1 MTERERSAGRLV
13 LKGMILDGSGR
24 EPFSGYVTVEQ
35 GRIASVFPEEE
46 TPAEVMSQLDSTDA
60 QVLDFGNAYLTPG
73 LIDIH
78 LHGGAGADVMDG
90 TADSLIRMLR
100 YYLAHGTTSILATT
114 LTASKP
120 DIDRALA
127 GAFSVQQTERIGQM
141 IQGVHLEG
149 PFLSPKWPGAQH
161 PQWICNPQT
170 AWLREWT
177 SRFPGFIR
185 MLTLAPELEGAQ
197 EAVAYALEQN
207 IIAACGHSDATY
219 DQVRTAIGWGISHA
233 VHCCNA
239 MRPFHHR
246 EPGVVGAVLLHDEL
260 STEINVDGYHL
271 HPAAVELILRLKQD
285 RVCVITDSMRAA
297 GMTDG
302 VYHLAGLEVH
312 VEQGAAR
319 FADGTIAG
327 STIPL
332 VQSVRNL
339 VQKHGK
345 SLPEAVKHATS
356 IPAKIVKLNNKGLLK
371 AGYDADL
378 VVLEPEGLQV
388 KRVMLGGDWY
398 DPETHDFAYIS
409 RRGSL

>member
-1 MTERERSAGRLV
+1 MTERERRAGRLV

-24 EPFSGYVTVEQ
+24 DPFSGYVVIER
-35 GRIASVFPEEE
+35 GRIAKVYAEEE
-46 TPAEVMSQLDSTDA
+46 TAAGYGHPDEAADA
-60 QVLDFGNAYLTPG
+60 PLLDFSSSCLTPG

-90 TADSLIRMLR
+90 SASGLIRMLR

-127 GAFSVQQTERIGQM
+127 AAFSVRQTERIGQV
-141 IQGVHLEG
+141 IQGIHLEG

-161 PQWICNPQT
+161 PQWLCNPQT

-177 SRFPGFIR
+177 SRFPGFLR

-197 EAVAYALEQN
+197 EAVAFALEQN

-271 HPAAVELILRLKQD
+271 HPAAVELIVRLKQD

-312 VEQGAAR
+312 VKEGAAR

-332 VQSVRNL
+332 AQSVRNL
-339 VQKHGK
+339 VQTHGK

-356 IPAKIVKLNNKGLLK
+356 IPAGIAKLHNKGLLK

-378 VVLEPEGLQV
+378 IVLEPEQLQV
-388 KRVMLGGDWY
+388 KRVMLGGDWF
-398 DPETHDFAYIS
+398 DPESNDFV
-409 RRGSL
+409 